1 MLLQGRVNIEIPA
14 KDIGGNIWCE
24 EGVEIDE
31 EAQFYGPIYLG
42 HDCKV
47 RAGAI
52 IHGPSMIG
60 HYTIVDERARLIAVS
75 SGTIHI

>member
-1 MLLQGRVNIEIPA
+1 MRANADILQGKVDLEIPA
-14 KDIGGNIWCE
+14 KNIGGNIWCE

-31 EAQFYGPIYLG
+31 EAQLYGPIYLA

-60 HYTIVDERARLIAVS
+60 QLHDHR
-75 SGTIHI
+75 